1 MTGISIIA
9 SFKILMVAVISKI
22 SPGFTVLAG
31 RGHPGNFHPIE
42 ILPVAKCVYS
52 NYTFRNWGI
61 TEK

>member
-1 MTGISIIA
+1 MIGISILA
-9 SFKILMVAVISKI
+9 SFEILMVAVISKI

-31 RGHPGNFHPIE
+31 RGRPGYFHPIE
-42 ILPVAKCVYS
+42 ILPVAKYVYS